1 MYVPI
6 ACIILLAIVIWVH
19 YRTEPFLAGPS
30 ATLPPPIDPKLVTA
44 YQQFATT
51 VYNPFLVTWQ
61 KAIVS
66 SISADQPQKPLTS
79 PSQASSSSATPTIP
93 PQSEMN
99 SYIANL
105 SQKLGKPLPNITDPL
120 PDTIDIVTFSTIAP
134 KIPADPVPYTNALT
148 WINQQL
154 TEAQLKLQS
163 ALKGESF
170 MNLEGFDNQTCQDL
184 SKCFEDNPELIRQ
197 CGEAM
202 KKQGKMD
209 QSQVLNQLKQF
220 MKNKEFVNAYK
231 TNKELVEQSKKIESD
246 AKSGALLNQMNLPT
260 EPGIKYTL
268 PGGSDKLQKMD
279 YAQQKAVKEAAPSM
293 FSLKTM
299 MDQINA
305 NLR

>member
-1 MYVPI
+1 M
-6 ACIILLAIVIWVH
+6 A
-19 YRTEPFLAGPS
+19 TPS
-30 ATLPPPIDPKLVTA
+30 TTIPQIDPNLVTA
-44 YQQFATT
+44 YHEFATT

-120 PDTIDIVTFSTIAP
+120 PDAIDIVSFPAIAP
-134 KIPADPVPYTNALT
+134 KIPKDPVPYTNALL

-154 TEAQLKLQS
+154 TEAQAKLQS

-184 SKCFEDNPELIRQ
+184 SQCFQENPELIRQ
-197 CGEAM
+197 CGDAL
-202 KKQGKMD
+202 KKQGQQE
-209 QSQVLNQLKQF
+209 QSQVLEQIKQF
-220 MKNKEFVNAYK
+220 MKNKEWASAQK
-231 TNKELVEQSKKIESD
+231 TNKKLVEQSKKIESD
-246 AKSGALLNQMNLPT
+246 AKSGELLNQMNLPT
-260 EPGIKYTL
+260 EPGITYTL
-268 PGGSDKLQKMD
+268 PAGSDKLQKMD
-279 YAQQKAVKEAAPSM
+279 YAKQKEVKEVAPSM